1 MTTTRIE
8 AFSDGVI
15 AIIITIMVLELRV
28 PHEANLAALRPL
40 APVLLS
46 YLLSFIYIG
55 IYWSNHHHLLHA
67 ATHVNGRI
75 LWANLH
81 LLFWLSLVPF
91 VTGWMGENHFERV
104 PVAIYGV
111 VLFAAS
117 VAYFILTQALI
128 ALHGR
133 DSKLATAV
141 GRDFK
146 GMLSTLIYS
155 AAVPLSLT
163 RGWLG
168 FALYVVV
175 AIMWLV
181 PDRRIERALTE

>member
-1 MTTTRIE
+1 
-8 AFSDGVI
+8 
-15 AIIITIMVLELRV
+15 
-28 PHEANLAALRPL
+28 
-40 APVLLS
+40 
-46 YLLSFIYIG
+46 
-55 IYWSNHHHLLHA
+55 
-67 ATHVNGRI
+67 
-75 LWANLH
+75 
-81 LLFWLSLVPF
+81 
-91 VTGWMGENHFERV
+91 MGENHFERV

-111 VLFAAS
+111 ILFVAS
-117 VAYFILTQALI
+117 IAYFILTQALI

-133 DSKLATAV
+133 TSKLATAI

-146 GMLSTLIYS
+146 GLISTSIY
-155 AAVPLSLT
+155 AAAIPLSLI